1 MEALTDFHQRLNGAA
16 IVPDAWLR
24 RNHREYPLVCYVNVI
39 IGLCLSRRLDA
50 VPVFVERARHHIAV
64 QPARPESAAYY
75 RLVGEYLS
83 AVSSLIEHQHAPP
96 A

>member
-1 MEALTDFHQRLNGAA
+1 MEALNDFHQRLNTVAM
-16 IVPDAWLR
+16 VPDAWLR
-24 RNHREYPLVCYVNVI
+24 RNHREHPLVCHVNTI

-50 VPVFVERARHHIAV
+50 VPVFVGRARQHIAA
-64 QPARPESAAYY
+64 QPERPESAAYY

-83 AVSSLIEHQHAPP
+83 AVSSLVEHQHAPP